1 MGYWVDHL
9 MLVLKITSNLDKHL
23 WKTNWKTNDSTLFWF
38 SQTHNW
44 YFRLSMKCSFK
55 HFVNPLEIFSDIVPY
70 YKTYETPSFSTRLR
84 KTEPLLYFR
93 RLFFEIQFALS
104 RPLEHR
110 FCHLIPSLPPLL
122 SLTLFS
128 PFIFLIIWNTPKSN
142 QGMSEFE
149 GLMDF

>member
-1 MGYWVDHL
+1 MGCWVDHL

-23 WKTNWKTNDSTLFWF
+23 WKTNWEANDSTLFWF

-44 YFRLSMKCSFK
+44 LFRLSMKCKAFCESFR
-55 HFVNPLEIFSDIVPY
+55 NFSDRVSY
-70 YKTYETPSFSTRLR
+70 YGTPSLSPRLH
-84 KTEPLLYFR
+84 KNEPLLYF
-93 RLFFEIQFALS
+93 LWIFFEIQSTLFRS
-104 RPLEHR
+104 LEYR